1 MTVLYYRIA
10 DITFKIIGD
19 NEIMNAE
26 SALLNEYAVPPSE
39 PDYTVIFEEADE
51 LSEPVGECVF
61 TSSDRMV
68 YSAPDGEIR
77 YLGDLSDEYRSADM
91 RMYRRGR
98 ELCVQTVFKGNFK
111 RIGARAILNCL
122 GIEHIMAENESFILH
137 ASYIR
142 YGDEA
147 VLFTAPSGVGKSTQA
162 RLWCENRGAELI
174 NGDRAAIVK
183 KNGVFWAYGVPFAG
197 SSGVCKNESYPIKAI
212 VCLAQ
217 EKENTA
223 VRLKGISA
231 FRKLWEG
238 CTADVWNKSDME
250 SCIKTVSSVSA
261 QVPVFHLGCLP
272 DETAVTTLENEFNK
286 LKI

>member
-1 MTVLYYRIA
+1 MTELYYRIA
-10 DITFKIIGD
+10 DVTFKIIGD
-19 NEIMNAE
+19 DEIMSSEN
-26 SALLNEYAVPPSE
+26 ALLEEYAVCAAN
-39 PDYTVIFEEADE
+39 PDYTVTFEEADA
-51 LSEPVGECVF
+51 LSPPVGECVF
-61 TSSDRMV
+61 TSADRIV

-77 YLGDLSDEYRSADM
+77 YTGDLSKGYTSADM
-91 RMYRRGR
+91 RIYRRGCD
-98 ELCVQTVFKGNFK
+98 LTVQTVFGGNFK

-122 GIEHIMAENESFILH
+122 GIEYILAEKGSFILH

-142 YGDEA
+142 CGDEA

-174 NGDRAAIVK
+174 NGDRAAIVN
-183 KNGVFWAYGVPFAG
+183 KNGAFFAYGVPFAG

-217 EKENTA
+217 APENT
-223 VRLKGISA
+223 VTRLSGIGA

-238 CTADVWNKSDME
+238 CTADVWNKAVME
-250 SCIKTVSSVSA
+250 ACIQTVSSVSA